1 MGTSLTQT
9 SSWTLVFIASVKTI
23 GSFWFSPNDLAH
35 CLSEVQITQAGIV
48 WQFVHR
54 IVIKSL
60 LQRHNIRAD
69 TKKFTFIDKAFSVG
83 GGPHWEFLRRP
94 LKPQATFSFPGPFL
108 IIPFF
113 SFHLRLQFETWSFFM
128 RWGLAWSKRKRKRG
142 NFVPIEETIPEVCS
156 IITKTWSYKNI

>member
-1 MGTSLTQT
+1 M
-9 SSWTLVFIASVKTI
+9 
-23 GSFWFSPNDLAH
+23 SPNDLAH
-35 CLSEVQITQAGIV
+35 CLSNVQITQAGIV

-69 TKKFTFIDKAFSVG
+69 TINFAFIDKTFSVG
-83 GGPHWEFLRRP
+83 GDSHWEFLRSP

-113 SFHLRLQFETWSFFM
+113 FYFKLQFETWSCFV
-128 RWGLAWSKRKRKRG
+128 RWGLAWSKRKRKGG
-142 NFVPIEETIPEVCS
+142 NFMPTEETIATLLE
-156 IITKTWSYKNI
+156 YALL